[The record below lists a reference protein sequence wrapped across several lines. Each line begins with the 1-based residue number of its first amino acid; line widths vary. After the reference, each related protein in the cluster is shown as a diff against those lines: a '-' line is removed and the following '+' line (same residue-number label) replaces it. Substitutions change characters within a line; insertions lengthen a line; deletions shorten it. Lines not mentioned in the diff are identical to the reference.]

1 MDDGFTVLDGAAVAI
16 VGSTIDAVGPADD
29 VVARHPG
36 AEVVDASGKL
46 VMPGLVNAHTHL
58 YSALAR
64 GLMAE
69 IEPSSNFTEILEH
82 LWWRLDRAL
91 TPEDVRLSAAAG
103 ALDLV
108 RNGTTTIIDHHA
120 SQVHIDGSLDAVAAA
135 LREAGLR
142 ADLCFEVTDRGG
154 PGARK
159 AGLTENERFARS
171 VEQGRGSSGAAPAD
185 ALLSASVGLHASFT
199 LDDGTLESAAGL
211 AADLGVGCHI
221 HAAEDRADVENSLAR
236 SGKRVVERLDSFGIL
251 GSRTVAAHCIHV
263 NERETELLVESGTA
277 VAHNPQSNMNNAV
290 GCADVP
296 GMLDSGVLVGLGT
309 DGFTASMFDEM
320 KVANLIH
327 RHEAGDPR
335 VGHDVAS
342 RLCLENNRAI
352 AANVCGASVGR
363 LAPGALADVI
373 VLDYDSPTPLVTGNF
388 SGHLI
393 FGLTGW
399 MVSTVVID
407 GRVVMK
413 DREFTAV
420 DEKAIRARARTRAR
434 ELWARM

>member
-1 MDDGFTVLDGAAVAI
+1 
-16 VGSTIDAVGPADD
+16 
-29 VVARHPG
+29 
-36 AEVVDASGKL
+36 
-46 VMPGLVNAHTHL
+46 
-58 YSALAR
+58 
-64 GLMAE
+64 
-69 IEPSSNFTEILEH
+69 
-82 LWWRLDRAL
+82 
-91 TPEDVRLSAAAG
+91 
-103 ALDLV
+103 
-108 RNGTTTIIDHHA
+108 
-120 SQVHIDGSLDAVAAA
+120 
-135 LREAGLR
+135 
-142 ADLCFEVTDRGG
+142 
-154 PGARK
+154 
-159 AGLTENERFARS
+159 
-171 VEQGRGSSGAAPAD
+171 
-185 ALLSASVGLHASFT
+185 
-199 LDDGTLESAAGL
+199 
-211 AADLGVGCHI
+211 
-221 HAAEDRADVENSLAR
+221 
-236 SGKRVVERLDSFGIL
+236 
-251 GSRTVAAHCIHV
+251 
-263 NERETELLVESGTA
+263 
-277 VAHNPQSNMNNAV
+277 
-290 GCADVP
+290 
-296 GMLDSGVLVGLGT
+296 
-309 DGFTASMFDEM
+309 M